1 MCIKAALSAWREAA
15 GTKEDFSM
23 SDPISRR
30 RFIQSAGGLALAAS
44 PLGAPF
50 VLAQSAPVKVGLM
63 LPYTGTY
70 AALGN
75 AITNAFKLHV
85 AERGGKLGGREV
97 QYVVVDD
104 ESEPAKAVEN
114 ANRLVLRDKVD
125 VLVGTVHSGV
135 QMGMAKVSRD
145 SGVLSIIPNAGADA
159 ATGGLCAPNIFRTSF
174 SNWQSIHP
182 LGRAMVERGHKSA
195 VFITWKYAAGE
206 EMMASFREGFEKAG
220 GKVVKELLLPF
231 PQVEFQALLTEIASL
246 RPDAVACF
254 FAGGGAVKF
263 TKDYEAAGLK
273 ERIPL
278 YGNGFLTE
286 GTLKAQGSSAQGIL
300 TTLHYGDSLNVP
312 RDREFR
318 LAYAKSYKQQPD
330 VYAVQGY
337 DAAQLLAAG
346 LEKVRGDTKAKNDI
360 VRAMEQAVIDSPR
373 GRWTMSK
380 AHNPVQDIYLRQAS
394 GEQNRVVGVAWKA
407 LDDPGRGCRMKAS

>member
-1 MCIKAALSAWREAA
+1 MCIKAALTARREAA
-15 GTKEDFSM
+15 GTKEDFPM

-30 RFIQSAGGLALAAS
+30 RFIQGAGGLALAAS

-63 LPYTGTY
+63 LPYSGTY

-220 GKVVKELLLPF
+220 GKMVKELLLPF

-254 FAGGGAVKF
+254 FAGGGAAKF
-263 TKDYEAAGLK
+263 IRDYAAAGLK
-273 ERIPL
+273 DKIPQIGRASCRER
-278 YGNGFLTE
+278 
-286 GTLKAQGSSAQGIL
+286 
-300 TTLHYGDSLNVP
+300 V
-312 RDREFR
+312 
-318 LAYAKSYKQQPD
+318 
-330 VYAVQGY
+330 
-337 DAAQLLAAG
+337 
-346 LEKVRGDTKAKNDI
+346 
-360 VRAMEQAVIDSPR
+360 
-373 GRWTMSK
+373 
-380 AHNPVQDIYLRQAS
+380 
-394 GEQNRVVGVAWKA
+394 
-407 LDDPGRGCRMKAS
+407 